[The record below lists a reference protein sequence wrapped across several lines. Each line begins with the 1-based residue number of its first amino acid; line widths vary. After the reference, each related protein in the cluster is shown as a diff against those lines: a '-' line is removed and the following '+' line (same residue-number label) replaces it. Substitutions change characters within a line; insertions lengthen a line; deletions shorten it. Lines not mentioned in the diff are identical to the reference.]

1 MAKAVGYN
9 YYLSIGSDVSSFVK
23 DMVANPSYVELDST
37 TSNTT
42 GARERL
48 AGLADWEI
56 KVTFANDMADASVD
70 DILFAALGV
79 QTAIVAKFVGP
90 TTSANNP
97 KYTGNGIFFDYPV
110 GGPVGDLNETTITI
124 KCSDGVPMARTESD
138 A

>member
-9 YYLSIGSDVSSFVK
+9 FYLSIGSDVSAFVK
-23 DMVANPSYVELDST
+23 DMIANPSYEELDST

-56 KVTFANDMADASVD
+56 KVTLANDFADASID

-90 TTSANNP
+90 TTSAANP

-110 GGPVGDLNETTITI
+110 GGLVGAMSETTITI
-124 KCSDGVPMARTESD
+124 KGSDGVPMARTESD